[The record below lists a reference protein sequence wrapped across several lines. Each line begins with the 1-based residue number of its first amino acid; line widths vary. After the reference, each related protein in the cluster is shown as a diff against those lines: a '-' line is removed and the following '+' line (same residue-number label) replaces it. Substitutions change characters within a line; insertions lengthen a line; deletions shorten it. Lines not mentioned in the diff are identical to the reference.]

1 MCDFRQ
7 WRFCGCEDF
16 VRSGCA
22 CDFRQ
27 WHFCGCEDF
36 VRSGC
41 VCVISGS
48 GISVGVRP

>member
-16 VRSGCA
+16 VRSGCV
-22 CDFRQ
+22 CVIS
-27 WHFCGCEDF
+27 GCEDF

-41 VCVISGS
+41 ACVISGS
-48 GISVGVRP
+48 GVSVGVKTL